1 MKAHVFGVTADGGL
15 WHTIV
20 GEQDYLDVDKLAT
33 GGVPWKGTVMDA
45 ACAADDDG
53 NLHVLVVADGKLWH
67 TVRSPGGLA
76 DSHWTTKT
84 ANGTSFG
91 DVGAV
96 VGGESGKFMAVAAY
110 TTRKDLHVVAATD
123 NKKLDLH
130 VVAATDNKKL
140 WHTIRTPT
148 GTGPIHEA
156 EGGEWI
162 SPGGVQNKFEEE
174 KRQGEAK
181 GRQFRILESVRS
193 VK

>member
-15 WHTIV
+15 WHTV
-20 GEQDYLDVDKLAT
+20 VDEQDYLDVDKLAT
-33 GGVPWKGTVMDA
+33 GGVPWKGTVVDA

-84 ANGTSFG
+84 ANGTSFA

-96 VGGESGKFMAVAAY
+96 VGGESGKFMAVTAY
-110 TTRKDLHVVAATD
+110 TTRK
-123 NKKLDLH
+123 DLH

-148 GTGPIHEA
+148 GKAPIHEVK
-156 EGGEWI
+156 GGEWI

>member
-1 MKAHVFGVTADGGL
+1 MKTHVFGVTADGGL

-20 GEQDYLDVDKLAT
+20 GEQDYLDMDVHGT
-33 GGVPWKGTVMDA
+33 HGVPWTGTVVDA

-76 DSHWTTKT
+76 DSRWTTKT

-96 VGGESGKFMAVAAY
+96 VGGESGKFMAVTAY
-110 TTRKDLHVVAATD
+110 TTPKDPPVVAATD
-123 NKKLDLH
+123 KKLDLH
-130 VVAATDNKKL
+130 VVAATDNKL
-140 WHTIRTPT
+140 WHTIRRPT
-148 GTGPIHEA
+148 GNAPIHEA
-156 EGGEWI
+156 KGGMWI
-162 SPGGVQNKFEEE
+162 SPRGVQNRFEEE

-181 GRQFRILESVRS
+181 DRQFRILESVRS